1 MYEVFM
7 NAVQMDKITKT
18 FGPLVAN
25 NEVDFTLR
33 KGEIHALLGE
43 NGAGKTT
50 LMRILYG
57 LYQADKGDIYIEEK
71 KVQVN
76 SPSDAILNGIGM
88 VTQHFTLVPTL
99 TVTENII
106 LSEKKGVF
114 LNINKNTDLI
124 VQSSEKFG
132 IPIHPN
138 ALVRHLSVGE
148 KQRIEIL
155 KALFR
160 NAHTLI
166 LDEPT
171 AVLIPQEID
180 QLMETLHKL
189 KEQNYS
195 VIFIS
200 HKLNEVMTICDRI
213 SVLRDGNMIGTV
225 NKTDVTQKELAKMMV
240 GREMFGVTRDSLL
253 NEETDTVLKV
263 EDLCAND
270 KKGLPALKDV
280 CFSVKSGEI
289 LGIAG
294 VSGNGQSELAQVLS
308 GIVKCKNG
316 KITLSGEDI
325 THATPAE
332 MVKYGVGR
340 IPEERNSS
348 VVGEMTVAENLVM
361 EHIDEYTHNGLLD
374 KKKIQKEAERLIID
388 FKIKAKPG
396 DRIRTLS
403 GGNMQ
408 KTLLARTLSRDPK
421 VIIVSQPTR
430 GLDVGA
436 TEYLRLR
443 LIEQAKKG
451 AAVLLISED
460 LDEVLALADRI
471 AVIYEG
477 RIMDILPSK
486 NASIERIG
494 LLMAGAA

>member
-1 MYEVFM
+1 M
-7 NAVQMDKITKT
+7 NAVQMEHITKT
-18 FGPLVAN
+18 FGTLVASN
-25 NEVDFTLR
+25 DVNFTL
-33 KGEIHALLGE
+33 KQGEIHALLGE

-57 LYQADKGDIYIEEK
+57 LYQQDKGDILINEK
-71 KVQVN
+71 KVDI
-76 SPSDAILNGIGM
+76 STPSDAIVNGIGM

-99 TVTENII
+99 TVIENIL

-114 LNINKNTDLI
+114 LNLNKNSDLI
-124 VQSSEKFG
+124 MQASEKFG
-132 IPIHPN
+132 IPIRPD

-148 KQRIEIL
+148 RQRVEIF

-160 NAHTLI
+160 NAKTLI

-180 QLMETLHKL
+180 QLMATLQRL
-189 KEQNYS
+189 RDQNFS

-225 NKTDVTQKELAKMMV
+225 NKRDVTQNELATMMV
-240 GREMFGVTRDSLL
+240 GRETFGVTRDDLMDKKT
-253 NEETDTVLKV
+253 EDVLV
-263 EDLCAND
+263 VDNLCAND
-270 KKGLPALKDV
+270 KKGLPALKNV
-280 CFSVKSGEI
+280 SFTIKAGEI
-289 LGIAG
+289 LGVAG
-294 VSGNGQSELAQVLS
+294 VSGNGQSELAQ
-308 GIVKCKNG
+308 
-316 KITLSGEDI
+316 TLSGVVKIKSGYYGISGKDYSK
-325 THATPAE
+325 ATPGE
-332 MVKYGVGR
+332 LVKNGVGR
-340 IPEERNSS
+340 IPEERHNS

-361 EHIDEYTHNGLLD
+361 EHIDEFTKKGLLD
-374 KKKIQKEAERLIID
+374 KPKVQKEAERLIAD
-388 FKIKAKPG
+388 FHIKAKPN

-408 KTLLARTLSRDPK
+408 KILLARTLSRNPK
-421 VIIVSQPTR
+421 LIIVSQPTR

-451 AAVLLISED
+451 AAILLISED
-460 LDEVLALADRI
+460 LDEVMALSNRI

-477 RIMDILPSK
+477 KIMDILPSK
-486 NASIERIG
+486 IASVEKIG
-494 LLMAGAA
+494 MLMAGVS